1 MGTTEKQK
9 YDYIVIGGGSGG
21 SGSARRAAGWY
32 GAKTLIVESGRS
44 GGTCVNVGCVPKKMT
59 WNFASINETLEVGRH
74 YGYDI
79 PEDININYNHFKNTR
94 DAVIKRLNG
103 AYERNWNR
111 EGIDLVHG
119 RARFVE
125 PKTIEVDTTDG
136 GKAQYTA
143 DHILIAAGG
152 RPNIPKVKGA
162 EHGITS
168 DGFFELEDLPPKF
181 AVVGAGYIA
190 VELAG
195 VLGAVG
201 VDTHMFIRGENFL
214 RKFDPMIQ
222 KTMTDRYVAS
232 GINVHRNH
240 EGFKEVQLVRDGKGK
255 DKLLRLVCMDD
266 TVLEVNEL
274 LWATRSCWCGCK
286 LRDGAVFEPGPH
298 VPRIDPLINRF
309 PCAFRNQQGS
319 SKPVKKLLEDRL
331 PFRLLWTN
339 IHELTS
345 KGKF

>member
-1 MGTTEKQK
+1 MWGT
-9 YDYIVIGGGSGG
+9 Y
-21 SGSARRAAGWY
+21 
-32 GAKTLIVESGRS
+32 LILYKLMVVVE
-44 GGTCVNVGCVPKKMT
+44 VNRTRCVPKKMT
-59 WNFASINETLEVGRH
+59 WNFATINETLEVGKH

-79 PEDININYNHFKNTR
+79 PEGVNIDYNYFKNTR

-125 PKTIEVDTTDG
+125 PKTIEVDLPE
-136 GKAQYTA
+136 GKARYTA
-143 DHILIAAGG
+143 PRILIAVGG

-195 VLGAVG
+195 VLGSVG
-201 VDTHMFIRGENFL
+201 VETHMFIRGENFL

-222 KTMTDRYVAS
+222 ETMTNRYAAA
-232 GINVHRNH
+232 GINMHRNH

-255 DKLLRLVCMDD
+255 DKLLRLVCKDD

-274 LWATRSCWCGCK
+274 LWAVGRAPEVEDLHLNIPGVK
-286 LRDGAVFEPGPH
+286 LSQTGYIAVDEYQNTNVDGIYALGDVTGQ
-298 VPRIDPLINRF
+298 
-309 PCAFRNQQGS
+309 A
-319 SKPVKKLLEDRL
+319 
-331 PFRLLWTN
+331 
-339 IHELTS
+339 ELTPGMFS
-345 KGKF
+345 F

>member
-1 MGTTEKQK
+1 MWGT
-9 YDYIVIGGGSGG
+9 Y
-21 SGSARRAAGWY
+21 
-32 GAKTLIVESGRS
+32 LILYKLMVVVE
-44 GGTCVNVGCVPKKMT
+44 VNRTRCVPKKMT
-59 WNFASINETLEVGRH
+59 WNFATINETLEVGKH

-79 PEDININYNHFKNTR
+79 PEGVNIDYNYFKNTR

-125 PKTIEVDTTDG
+125 PKTIEVDLPE
-136 GKAQYTA
+136 GKARYTA
-143 DHILIAAGG
+143 PRILIAVGG

-195 VLGAVG
+195 VLGSVG
-201 VDTHMFIRGENFL
+201 VETHMFIRGENFL

-222 KTMTDRYVAS
+222 ETMTNRYAAA
-232 GINVHRNH
+232 GINMHRNH

-255 DKLLRLVCMDD
+255 DKLLRLVCKDD
-266 TVLEVNEL
+266 TVLEANEL
-274 LWATRSCWCGCK
+274 LWAVGRAPEVEDLHLNIPGVK
-286 LRDGAVFEPGPH
+286 LSQTGYITVDEYQNTNVDGIYALGDVTGQ
-298 VPRIDPLINRF
+298 
-309 PCAFRNQQGS
+309 A
-319 SKPVKKLLEDRL
+319 
-331 PFRLLWTN
+331 
-339 IHELTS
+339 ELTPGMFS
-345 KGKF
+345 F